1 MTMSITLNLIIF
13 WYTDEMPEALRLFE
27 TGSHDDLHDT
37 SSVLAKIQD
46 VFGEVDVL
54 LTEPSVDQDPFEP
67 IFYTRFINASP
78 SNLND
83 GSAQRVPFCGD
94 QTPAYLGEINGPKG
108 ILDDDTETPPLM

>member
-1 MTMSITLNLIIF
+1 
-13 WYTDEMPEALRLFE
+13 MPEALRLFE
-27 TGSHDDLHDT
+27 TGSHDDPQDT
-37 SSVLAKIQD
+37 SAVLGKIIE

-54 LTEPSVDQDPFEP
+54 DNEPSVDEDPFEP
-67 IFYTRFINASP
+67 ILYTRFINASP

-83 GSAQRVPFCGD
+83 GSAQRVPPCGD